1 MASLIDDEKK
11 LDDYQFD
18 LWRQS
23 YVVAC
28 AAVYGKLRCSCHL
41 DAVESGC
48 TALSIVKQRDLMV
61 IVNADDSRVVL
72 GTATDDGAITLSSSS
87 ST

>member
-1 MASLIDDEKK
+1 MRRCV
-11 LDDYQFD
+11 
-18 LWRQS
+18 RQAPAQPPLGS
-23 YVVAC
+23 VQN
-28 AAVYGKLRCSCHL
+28 
-41 DAVESGC
+41 GC
-48 TALSIVKQRDLMV
+48 TVLSIVKQRDLMV